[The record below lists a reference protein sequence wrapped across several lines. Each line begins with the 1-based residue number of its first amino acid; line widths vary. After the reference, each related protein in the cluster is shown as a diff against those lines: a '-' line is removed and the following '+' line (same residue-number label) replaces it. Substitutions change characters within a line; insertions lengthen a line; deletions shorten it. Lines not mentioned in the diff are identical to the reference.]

1 MAVHNVL
8 AAAGIFLGATLGGW
22 LGMQMPETLTLSGLS
37 WGWLSPLYGVF
48 LLSTLARI
56 AVALAFLPRLK
67 ELRKVRPMTRTGLIF
82 RVTRVQPLSGMVFE
96 VVGRLRRK
104 NGRQR

>member
-1 MAVHNVL
+1 MD
-8 AAAGIFLGATLGGW
+8 
-22 LGMQMPETLTLSGLS
+22 
-37 WGWLSPLYGVF
+37 GVF